1 MPAASRVHRD
11 LPGPPALRAHKDP
24 LARKVTRVTRANPGK
39 TQRLLARKSRTRVRK
54 KFRQSEPAGF
64 DFVTNQTDQSS
75 GKERSDEDVFRT
87 THIRP

>member
-39 TQRLLARKSRTRVRK
+39 TQRLSARKNRTHVRK
-54 KFRQSEPAGF
+54 NRQSEPAGF
-64 DFVTNQTDQSS
+64 DFVTNQTDQYS